1 VELEEMAE
9 RVKPELEQVL
19 EDIENLQVQQQVLI
33 QSHL

>member
-1 VELEEMAE
+1 VELGEMAE